1 MDDMAAAPAGLDVTA
16 HVEAMRRDGY
26 TIVENVLG
34 PDQLTAAREAL
45 APFLGSHR
53 GRNPFEGYDTERVYT
68 LVARGKVFEDA
79 VEEPRLMA
87 ILGAFLQ
94 PRFLLTASQAICI
107 YPGEA
112 AQRLHTDDSFYP
124 IARPRPPIS
133 ITVIVAIDAFTEE
146 NGATVIVPGSH
157 RWSDADLAALR
168 EAHEAG
174 RTLPEVERSA
184 RPAVMPAGAALVM
197 QGTLVHGGGANRSPA
212 PRLAFTNQ
220 YCEPWARTQEN
231 FFLAIPKETVRGY
244 SPRVRELLGY
254 DTRLNSFMGMVT
266 GSTPAKAL
274 DPDWVP
280 PVIRQA
286 PYGD

>member
-1 MDDMAAAPAGLDVTA
+1 MDDMAAAPAGLDVGP

-26 TIVENVLG
+26 TIIEDFLS
-34 PDQLTAAREAL
+34 PAQIEAARTGL
-45 APFLGSHR
+45 GPFLGHYR
-53 GRNPFEGYDTERVYT
+53 GRNDFEGRETERVYT
-68 LVARGKVFEDA
+68 LVARAPVFQDA
-79 VEEPRLMA
+79 AEEPRLMA

-124 IARPRPPIS
+124 IARPRPAIS
-133 ITVIVAIDAFTEE
+133 ITVIVAVDPFTEE

-157 RWSDADLAALR
+157 RWSDAELTATR
-168 EAHEAG
+168 EAREAG
-174 RTLPEVERSA
+174 RPVPEVDDAA
-184 RPAVMPAGAALVM
+184 RPAAMPAGAALIM
-197 QGTLVHGGGANRSPA
+197 QGTLVHGGGANRSRA

-231 FFLAIPKETVRGY
+231 FFLAIPKEMVRGY
-244 SPRVRELLGY
+244 SPRVREMLGY

-266 GSTPAKAL
+266 AETPAKAL
-274 DPDWVP
+274 EPGWVA
-280 PVIRQA
+280 PVVRQA
-286 PYGD
+286 AQDG